1 MNAAVVIPVYLSELS
16 EEEKISFNQTVKV
29 LGRHDIILVCPCGF
43 DHSNYDNLAAQ
54 QGVTIKKEC
63 FEASYFNGIPGYNRL
78 LLSRHF
84 YERFSNY
91 NYILICQLDVFVFR
105 DELEYW
111 CTRGYDFIGAPIIGK
126 FEDTAFSNVMR
137 VGNGGFSLR
146 KISSYLA
153 YFNSGKNVIPT
164 NDIAHRISLRK
175 KPYTRIFVWI
185 LMSLGWRNKPVSFAA
200 HWRYNED
207 DFWSGVL
214 DKSNFAL
221 RKPSPEEAMLF
232 SFERFPSELFK
243 LTGNKLPFGCHAW
256 KKYEFNGFWRHI
268 IPQAD
273 SENTI

>member
-16 EEEKISFNQTVKV
+16 EEEIVSFNQTVKV
-29 LGRHDIILVCPCGF
+29 LGSHDIILVCPIGF
-43 DHSNYDNLAAQ
+43 DHSNYDNLAYQ
-54 QGVTIKKEC
+54 QGVTLKKEC
-63 FEASYFNGIPGYNRL
+63 FKASYFNGIPGYNRL

-91 NYILICQLDVFVFR
+91 DYILICQLDVFVFR